1 MLLCQKASF
10 TVLVPFC
17 LCYEMKHIL
26 GRGLEGDG
34 ATDESEVSTKMV
46 PNEKGDTSFDPDNM
60 NEFEPSIK
68 VAKCYV
74 ISC

>member
-17 LCYEMKHIL
+17 LRYEMMHYL
-26 GRGLEGDG
+26 GRGHGGDG
-34 ATDESEVSTKMV
+34 ATDESEVRTKKV

-60 NEFEPSIK
+60 NEFDPSIK
-68 VAKCYV
+68 VADCYV